1 MRDEDKTKPQL
12 LSALAALR
20 RRVAELEALETGE
33 LSAAIG
39 QAGKRTEAVEKVRAE
54 ALQVSETRYR
64 RLFEAAQDGI
74 LILDADT
81 GQITDVN
88 PFLTDL
94 LGYSHADLV
103 GKTLWEIGPVKNI
116 EATRTAFAELQSQA
130 YIRYEDLPLETYNGQ
145 RIDVEFVSNIY
156 LVDDKRVIQCNI
168 RDITARKQGENIIQ
182 LRLLFEYAAE
192 HSLEELMQ
200 KALDEIGQITG
211 SPLGFY
217 HLVEADQETLSLQAW
232 STRTQQ
238 EFCTAEGK
246 GMHYSID
253 EAGVWVD
260 CIRQRKPVIHN
271 DYAALP
277 HRKGM
282 PEGHAKVIR
291 ELVVP
296 TLRGD
301 RIVAILGVGNKPS
314 DYDEKD
320 VELVAY
326 VGDVVW
332 TIVERKQAQE
342 ALHHYA
348 EQLAAQNTELDA
360 FAHTV
365 AHDLKSPLGIIT
377 GFTDLLIHRHQ
388 TMSSKDIVK
397 ALDLTFRTG
406 QKLNR
411 IIEEL
416 MLLTG
421 VRKQEVISE
430 PLDMSSIVREAINRL
445 QMLIQEQQAQITLRD
460 EAAWPVTLGYAP
472 WIEEVWAN
480 YISNAIKYGGQ
491 PPHVEVGAIMQA
503 DSKVR
508 FWVRDDGP
516 GLSAEAQAKLFTP
529 FTRLGQVRANGHGLG
544 LSIVRRIVEKLSG
557 QVGLE
562 SECGQGSTFF
572 FTLPAWV

>member
-1 MRDEDKTKPQL
+1 MHDEHKTKPQL
-12 LSALAALR
+12 LNALAALR
-20 RRVAELEALETGE
+20 QRVAELETLETAH
-33 LSAAIG
+33 LPAAAD
-39 QAGKRTEAVEKVRAE
+39 QRAAVIEQVRAE
-54 ALQVSETRYR
+54 TLQASEMRYR

-94 LGYSHADLV
+94 LGYAHADLV

-116 EATRTAFAELQSQA
+116 AATREAFAELQSQA
-130 YIRYEDLPLETYNGQ
+130 YIRYEDLPLETHDGQ

-156 LVDDKRVIQCNI
+156 LVDDKNVIQCNI

-182 LRLLFEYAAE
+182 LRLLFEYATE
-192 HSLEELMQ
+192 HSLEEFMQ

-217 HLVEADQETLSLQAW
+217 HLVEADQKTLSLQAW

-238 EFCTAEGK
+238 EFCTAEAK
-246 GMHYSID
+246 GMHSNID
-253 EAGVWVD
+253 DAGVWAD
-260 CIRQRKPVIHN
+260 CVRQRKPVIHN
-271 DYAALP
+271 DYTALP

-282 PEGHAKVIR
+282 PEGHANVIR

-301 RIVAILGVGNKPS
+301 RIVSILGVGNKPS

-326 VGDVVW
+326 VADIVW
-332 TIVERKQAQE
+332 AIVERKQAQE
-342 ALHHYA
+342 ALRRHA
-348 EQLAAQNTELDA
+348 EQLVAQNAELDA

-365 AHDLKSPLGIIT
+365 AHDLKSPLFTIT
-377 GFTDLLIHRHQ
+377 GFAQLLVNRYE
-388 TMSSKDIVK
+388 TMSPEAISDATQHI
-397 ALDLTFRTG
+397 FRTG
-406 QKLNR
+406 QKINT

-416 MLLTG
+416 MLLAG
-421 VRKQEVISE
+421 VRKQEVIPE
-430 PLDMSSIVREAINRL
+430 PLDMHNIVQEALNRL
-445 QMLIQEQQAQITLRD
+445 QTLIQDQQAQITLRD
-460 EAAWPVTLGYAP
+460 ETAWPDALGYGP

-491 PPHVEVGAIMQA
+491 PPHVELGATMQA

-508 FWVRDDGP
+508 FWVRDNGP
-516 GLSAEAQAKLFTP
+516 GLNAEAQAKLFTP
-529 FTRLGQVRANGHGLG
+529 FTQLSQVRANGHGLG
-544 LSIVRRIVEKLSG
+544 LSIVRRIVEKLGG

-562 SECGQGSTFF
+562 SEVGQGSTFF
-572 FTLPAWV
+572 FVLPAWV